1 MGDIARDL
9 LLDLISRVDEH
20 VVEAVRGLD
29 VATLLAQPEAGTNPI
44 AWLVWHLDR
53 VIDSHTAELDGRPQE
68 WETGPWAA
76 GFGLEPDPHN
86 HGYGHTPNDV
96 AAVRPTGADVLLA
109 YHGAAS
115 ARARTF
121 VQTLQPEDFARIV
134 DERWDPPVT
143 MSVRLVSI
151 VDDAIQPAGQAA
163 YARGI
168 LERR

>member
-1 MGDIARDL
+1 MDDVARDL
-9 LLDLISRVDEH
+9 LLDLIGRVDEH
-20 VVEAVRGLD
+20 VLEAVRGLD
-29 VATLLAQPEAGTNPI
+29 EANLLVAPEPGTNPI
-44 AWLVWHLDR
+44 GWLVWHLDR
-53 VIDSHTAELDGRPQE
+53 VIDSHIAELDGLPQE

-76 GFGLEPDPHN
+76 DFGLPPDPQN

-96 AAVRPTGADVLLA
+96 ATVRPTGADVLLA

-121 VQTLQPEDFARIV
+121 VQTLQSADFARVV

-151 VDDAIQPAGQAA
+151 VDDAIQHGGQAV

>member
-9 LLDLISRVDEH
+9 LLDLFGRVDEH
-20 VVEAVRGLD
+20 VHEAVQRLD
-29 VATLLAQPEAGTNPI
+29 VATLLEHPEPGTNPI

-53 VIDSHTAELDGRPQE
+53 VIDSHIAELDGLPQE
-68 WETGPWAA
+68 WETGDWAA
-76 GFGLEPDPHN
+76 SFGLAPDPHN

-96 AAVRPTGADVLLA
+96 AAVRPTSADVLLA
-109 YHGAAS
+109 YHDVAS
-115 ARARTF
+115 ARARAF
-121 VQTLQPEDFARIV
+121 LQTLQPADFARIV

-143 MSVRLVSI
+143 MTVRLVSI
-151 VDDAIQPAGQAA
+151 VDDAIQHAGQAA

>member
-1 MGDIARDL
+1 MSDAAQDL
-9 LLDLISRVDEH
+9 LLDLIGRVDEH
-20 VVEAVRGLD
+20 VVEAVEGLD
-29 VATLLAQPEAGTNPI
+29 VATLLAAPEPGTNPI

-53 VIDSHTAELDGRPQE
+53 VIDSHIADLDGRPQE
-68 WETGPWAA
+68 WVTGPWAA
-76 GFGLEPDPHN
+76 DFGLAPDPDN
-86 HGYGHTPNDV
+86 HGYGHTATDV

-121 VQTLQPEDFARIV
+121 VQGLQPEDYTRIV

-151 VDDAIQPAGQAA
+151 VDDAIQHAGQAA

-168 LERR
+168 LTRR